1 MNEFEKQYN
10 EHGMYNEIWE
20 LKSDDNIYIEEINEL
35 NKKVYLVHN
44 HRTNQTFPLGK
55 FYKSLKVAM
64 NKALQI
70 YKKENK

>member
-1 MNEFEKQYN
+1 MNEFNCVKDDNYTL
-10 EHGMYNEIWE
+10 YE
-20 LKSDDNIYIEEINEL
+20 LKSDDNIYIEEINEHW
-35 NKKVYLVHN
+35 NSKKVYLVHN

-70 YKKENK
+70 YVKENK